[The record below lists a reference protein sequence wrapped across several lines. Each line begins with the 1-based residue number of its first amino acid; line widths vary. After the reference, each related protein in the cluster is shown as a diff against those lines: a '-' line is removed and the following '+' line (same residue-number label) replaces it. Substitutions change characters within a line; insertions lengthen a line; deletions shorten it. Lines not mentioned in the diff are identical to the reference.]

1 MFTFMFLFCCAKVS
15 IYFQSANKNAKK
27 MLFLGKKSLKFAIF
41 CNFFRFSTT
50 FFCNLCQQTLN
61 ITLRQN
67 GKDRMPV
74 WGIIDIRTCKEFIDQ
89 RLHLVV

>member
-41 CNFFRFSTT
+41 CNFFPFSST
-50 FFCNLCQQTLN
+50 FLCNLC
-61 ITLRQN
+61 
-67 GKDRMPV
+67 K
-74 WGIIDIRTCKEFIDQ
+74 
-89 RLHLVV
+89 